1 MLLPTLPPAALQWSV
16 AASTAA
22 AISYADRGTS
32 AIAASSL
39 LDELH
44 WTESQLGEVQS
55 SFFIGYALTQVLGG
69 ILGGEDSSS
78 NDDESGKSGGYRT
91 ILPLSLFLSGIVTML
106 FPIAATIGGPTWAS
120 IDRFCLGLLEG
131 LLLPS
136 AMAGVSAT
144 TTSSVSSKDM
154 IINNNEGGSN
164 KATASALVIAGCYLG
179 SAWAYLSAWALFSEN
194 FQVQA
199 QLYGYHGSIW
209 PLVFY
214 FNGLISMTCLFLF
227 RDEFNMPTETW
238 ISNIFQSSDESK
250 AESKNESIQNELL
263 EDTISIAKTTLSSK
277 SGRAI
282 LAAQVGQGALL
293 YSIAS
298 WGPLYLERVQ
308 QSTANDIVDIASSS
322 AQESIISSSSSSIS
336 IVAVAASIAAFSLIL
351 PQITQ
356 AFVGVSIGAV
366 ADQLS
371 ANIGTRITRR
381 TLQIISG
388 VGPAIVLWYLSQ
400 SSDVNNAE
408 LISPAFLFGAAQTI
422 NALSLGAVSVSH
434 LDIATPSKAGSVY
447 ALGNVA
453 AAASGSLMVNIFGR
467 LLDDGASTDMSGVNE
482 FSLPFQVVAI
492 LSAIGSLIY
501 GFTVETELEIGSTH
515 NQTAVV

>member
-69 ILGGEDSSS
+69 ILGGEDSISS
-78 NDDESGKSGGYRT
+78 IDDESGKSGGYRT

-144 TTSSVSSKDM
+144 ASTDSDSSEDM
-154 IINNNEGGSN
+154 LINNEGGSN

-250 AESKNESIQNELL
+250 AESKNESIQNDLL

-308 QSTANDIVDIASSS
+308 STATSSS
-322 AQESIISSSSSSIS
+322 AQESVISSSSSSIS